1 MTVVFVNAA
10 NYVPVVEK
18 KIVRKMYCDPSHG
31 WLAVKMTELEA
42 LGLRDKI
49 TSFSYIKG
57 GTAYLEED
65 VDMPLYLEAM
75 EADGYHIT
83 VVQTVSEKKS
93 HIRYFDK
100 FPSMVVLPSDDFGFV
115 GEPQL
120 IEEVDNVL
128 DEHVSDVVE
137 YVDSEMLEESERM
150 IEDMLEAA

>member
-18 KIVRKMYCDPSHG
+18 KAVRKMYCDPSHG

-83 VVQTVSEKKS
+83 VVQTVTEKKS

-100 FPSMVVLPSDDFGFV
+100 FPSMVCLPTDSFV
-115 GEPQL
+115 GEPQFV
-120 IEEVDNVL
+120 EEVETDHEPMFVL

-137 YVDSEMLEESERM
+137 YVDSEMLDESERM
-150 IEDMLEAA
+150 LEAA